1 MKTAVIDPSL
11 FTIPYDAALIAA
23 LREEGA
29 DVLFFGRR
37 ERPGE
42 TVPASLQ
49 LRRHFY
55 RGVEQLRR
63 ALPASA
69 FRLAKGAE
77 HALDMLRLRS
87 LLAAAKPD
95 AIHFQWAPLPV
106 VDKRLMGM
114 FRRIAPSI
122 LTVHDTT
129 PFNGSPNSSL
139 QQMGALAV
147 FEAFD
152 HLIVHTEQG
161 RQALLRRGIPAD
173 KLSVIPHGV
182 LALGEGT
189 AKPPGA
195 ERTILLFG
203 KIKLYKGT
211 DLLIEAFARL
221 PETVRR
227 TTRLRIVGEPFID
240 LEPLK
245 ARAATLGIAD
255 RILWDPRYVGDAEIG
270 TILAEAD
277 VLAFPYREIDA
288 SGVLMAAFPYGK
300 PIVAT
305 SIGAFRELLRDGEHG
320 RLVPQEDPAALA
332 AALEDVL
339 ADPARAAQ
347 MGACVRSLADGIPG
361 WDEIARRTIALYRDL
376 ATRRESGIVADHAEL
391 EPRVDAYPR

>member
-1 MKTAVIDPSL
+1 MKVAVVDPSL
-11 FTIPYDAALIAA
+11 FTIPYDAALVAA
-23 LREEGA
+23 LRAAGA
-29 DVLFFGRR
+29 EVLFFGRR

-42 TVPASLQ
+42 TVPASLR

-55 RGVEQLRR
+55 RGAERLRPV
-63 ALPASA
+63 LPAAA
-69 FRLAKGAE
+69 FRLAKGVE
-77 HALDMLRLRS
+77 HALDMLRLRA

-106 VDKRLMGM
+106 VDRRLMGL
-114 FRRIAPSI
+114 FRRIAPTV

-152 HLIVHTEQG
+152 RLVVHTEQG
-161 RQALLRRGIPAD
+161 RQALLRRGLPEE
-173 KLSVIPHGV
+173 KLSVVPHGV
-182 LALGEGT
+182 LALGAAA

-203 KIKLYKGT
+203 KIKAYKGT

-221 PETVRR
+221 PEEVRR
-227 TTRLRIVGEPFID
+227 TARLRIVGEPFID

-245 ARAATLGIAD
+245 ARAAALGIAD
-255 RILWDPRYVGDAEIG
+255 RVFWDARYVQDAEIG
-270 TILAEAD
+270 AILAEAD
-277 VLAFPYREIDA
+277 LLAFPYREIDA

-320 RLVPQEDPAALA
+320 RLVPPEDPAALA
-332 AALEDVL
+332 AALADVL
-339 ADPARAAQ
+339 ADPVRAAR
-347 MGACVRSLADGIPG
+347 MGARVRALADGIPG
-361 WDEIARRTIALYRDL
+361 WDEIARRTLALYRSL
-376 ATRRESGIVADHAEL
+376 ARHEEGPAAGTARSTA
-391 EPRVDAYPR
+391 